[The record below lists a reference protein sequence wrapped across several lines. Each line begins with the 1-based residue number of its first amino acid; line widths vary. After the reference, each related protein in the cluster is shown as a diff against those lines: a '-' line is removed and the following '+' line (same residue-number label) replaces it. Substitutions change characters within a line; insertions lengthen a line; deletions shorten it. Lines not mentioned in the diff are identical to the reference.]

1 MINFIYY
8 PPAKVPHGYIYVFV
22 SDFLSELKTLNLGGR
37 ETQPKVNDHSRNYI
51 ERVPVKVT
59 SRNER
64 VT

>member
-1 MINFIYY
+1 M
-8 PPAKVPHGYIYVFV
+8 PHGYIYVFV
-22 SDFLSELKTLNLGGR
+22 SDFLSELKTLNLGGK
-37 ETQPKVNDHSRNYI
+37 ETQPKVNDHLRNYI